1 MMFRATLILIAG
13 VIWALASGMYTETI
27 DKRMANLE
35 NAVKEIAKTVHDL
48 LTAVRSLKSIL
59 LVKGIVI
66 CDLQFKIYHACKS

>member
-1 MMFRATLILIAG
+1 MFRATLILIAG
-13 VIWALASGMYTETI
+13 VIWALASGMYTESI

-59 LVKGIVI
+59 
-66 CDLQFKIYHACKS
+66 

>member
-13 VIWALASGMYTETI
+13 VIWALASGMYTESI

-35 NAVKEIAKTVHDL
+35 NAVKEIARTVHDL

-59 LVKGIVI
+59 
-66 CDLQFKIYHACKS
+66 